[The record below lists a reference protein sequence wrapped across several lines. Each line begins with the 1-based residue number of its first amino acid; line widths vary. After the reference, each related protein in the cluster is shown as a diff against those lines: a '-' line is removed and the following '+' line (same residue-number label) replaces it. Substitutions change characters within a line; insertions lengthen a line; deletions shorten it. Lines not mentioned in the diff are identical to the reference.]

1 MPHVRRRVLV
11 SVDVAPGAARLLT
24 THALDLHPGADGVLE
39 GRFPHSGDATARLR
53 ASVTASDVG
62 SIVELEATSSLRV
75 PYFGGVVRLITGR
88 AMGSGLRHAARRI
101 RAAAADE
108 PPPSQPR
115 RIPFL
120 PPVPFSP
127 EQASRLAAIA
137 LVGALANFSGSLLTQ
152 NGDAV
157 TDSFHR
163 TDEALGF
170 ALALSRIGVLFALVA
185 SALADRV
192 GRRRL
197 ILGGL
202 ATAAIA
208 NGVAAIAPSFEVFT
222 ASQVLTRAALQC
234 TAVIASVAAIEDAPE
249 GARAY
254 ALSLFALALGLGFA
268 LSVALL
274 PLADLGDNGWRI
286 AFAVSAAT
294 LILLPSL
301 ARNLHETNRYR
312 ALTRRT
318 RTRGRISEVFDR
330 RYGGRFVLLGLVA
343 FLTNVFAAPSS
354 QLSNRYLTRTHDFSN
369 SQVALFRGI
378 TAGVPGVL
386 GVLVAGRLAESRG
399 RRPVAVIGLLVATL
413 FQVVFFVGDGAL
425 LWVAPTIAIVA
436 AACVG
441 VAVGTVNTELFPT
454 EVRGTSNGFLLVCGV
469 AGSALGLLLAT
480 QLKDAL
486 GGLGPGIAVCGIA
499 PLVAAVVLLPRLPET
514 RARRLDEV
522 SPSEI

>member
-1 MPHVRRRVLV
+1 MATRPRVC
-11 SVDVAPGAARLLT
+11 
-24 THALDLHPGADGVLE
+24 
-39 GRFPHSGDATARLR
+39 R
-53 ASVTASDVG
+53 ASVTASGAG
-62 SIVELEATSSLRV
+62 STVELDATSSLDV
-75 PYFGGVVRLITGR
+75 PYFGGVVRLVTGR
-88 AMGSGLRHAARRI
+88 AMGSGLRDAARRI
-101 RAAAADE
+101 LAAAADE
-108 PPPSQPR
+108 PPPAPPR

-127 EQASRLAAIA
+127 EQAGRLAAVA

-222 ASQVLTRAALQC
+222 ASQVVTRAALQC

-268 LSVALL
+268 LSVVLL

-301 ARNLHETNRYR
+301 RRNLHETRRYR
-312 ALTRRT
+312 ALTKRT
-318 RTRGRISEVFDR
+318 RTRGRVGEVFDR
-330 RYGGRFVLLGLVA
+330 EYGGRFVLLGLGRVPHERVRGAVVA
-343 FLTNVFAAPSS
+343 ALESLPDRHPRLLELARSRCSAGSPRVCPASSGSSSRVGSPSRGAAGRSRSSACSWRRSSRSSSSWATARSSGLHRRSPSS
-354 QLSNRYLTRTHDFSN
+354 
-369 SQVALFRGI
+369 
-378 TAGVPGVL
+378 
-386 GVLVAGRLAESRG
+386 RLRVSAS
-399 RRPVAVIGLLVATL
+399 PL
-413 FQVVFFVGDGAL
+413 
-425 LWVAPTIAIVA
+425 
-436 AACVG
+436 
-441 VAVGTVNTELFPT
+441 GTVNTELFPT

-469 AGSALGLLLAT
+469 AGSALGLLLG
-480 QLKDAL
+480 DAAQ
-486 GGLGPGIAVCGIA
+486 GRASAVSGRASRSAAIA
-499 PLVAAVVLLPRLPET
+499 PLVAAVVPAPPPARDTGPYARRGQPVGDLTRRQPET
-514 RARRLDEV
+514 R
-522 SPSEI
+522 